1 MSYAGEPWRPDELE
15 RRIYDAIQGGGGS
28 EAGPAIDVLKKILTR
43 LGKKKQGDLL
53 RSQVDVPTTPAP
65 QAGNSA
71 GSLAPATPTTPMA
84 VTSPADGCILIFDN
98 FPATPSLEA
107 TPVATPTNFRAP
119 DTAARRSTRADST
132 PGNKGIKLTT
142 GMVDAMVD
150 SFPASG
156 DADKEAAAGSA
167 VEVKAHWVGRSQF
180 EAEVPPSLS
189 PSLPPSVPVPAP
201 PRSPVQLPSP
211 PTSSFGL
218 CGCGNS

>member
-53 RSQVDVPTTPAP
+53 RSQVNEPTTPAP

-84 VTSPADGCILIFDN
+84 VTPRADGCFLIFDD
-98 FPATPSLEA
+98 
-107 TPVATPTNFRAP
+107 VATPTSSGAAPVLDKRAP
-119 DTAARRSTRADST
+119 DAAARRSTRADST
-132 PGNKGIKLTT
+132 PGNKGIKLTQDMIT
-142 GMVDAMVD
+142 AMLD

-167 VEVKAHWVGRSQF
+167 VEIKAYWVGRSQF

-189 PSLPPSVPVPAP
+189 PSLPPSIPVPAP